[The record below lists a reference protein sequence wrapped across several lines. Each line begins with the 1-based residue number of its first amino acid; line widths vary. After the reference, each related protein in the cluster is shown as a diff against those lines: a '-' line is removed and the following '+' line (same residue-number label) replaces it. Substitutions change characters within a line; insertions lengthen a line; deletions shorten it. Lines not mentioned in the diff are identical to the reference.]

1 MNWYIIYVRGSYE
14 NKLVEYLN
22 DSGFTAFVPMKAKYF
37 RDHGVSKMVNQLL
50 FPNYIFVESELDNI
64 EFSKKLELLKQRKTG
79 FVKQLRHDLQGTS
92 ALDANEKNMI
102 ERLVGKNKVIEN
114 SIGFIENDKVVVTQG
129 PLMGFE
135 SHIVYINR
143 HKRSATLEI
152 DIMGEIRS
160 VQVSLEIV
168 SKI

>member
-14 NKLVEYLN
+14 DKLVEYLN
-22 DSGFTAFVPMKAKYF
+22 DNGFNAFVPRRVKYL
-37 RDHGVSKMVNQLL
+37 RKQGIVTKVNQLL
-50 FPNYIFVESELDNI
+50 FPNYIFVESELDNV
-64 EFSKKLELLKQRKTG
+64 EFSEKLELLKKRKTG
-79 FVKQLRHDLQGTS
+79 FVKQLRHDLLGTS
-92 ALDANEKNMI
+92 ALDANEKAMI
-102 ERLVGKNKVIEN
+102 ERLIGKKKVIES
-114 SIGFIENDKVVVTQG
+114 SIGFIENDKVVVTEG

-135 SHIVYINR
+135 SNIVYINR

-152 DIMGEIRS
+152 DMMGEIRS

>member
-14 NKLVEYLN
+14 EKLVEYLN
-22 DSGFTAFVPMKAKYF
+22 ECGFTAFVPMKAKYF
-37 RDHGVSKMVNQLL
+37 RDNGVAKTVNQLL
-50 FPNYIFVESELDNI
+50 FPNYIFVESDLDNV
-64 EFSKKLELLKQRKTG
+64 EFSEKLELLKKRKSG

-92 ALDANEKNMI
+92 ALDSSEKAMI
-102 ERLVGKNKVIEN
+102 ERLIGKNNIIEN

-143 HKRSATLEI
+143 HKRIATIEI